1 MTDETAVA
9 VVADAQTEQVEDHN
23 ETAVELARIGADVA
37 EVNADAAVEIAHAE
51 ADASVEIAEAHA
63 EGNSEWREHIARLD
77 AEHARTVE
85 QLTTIQ
91 SSMAEMASAIATLAS
106 PPSIPTLPPVE
117 ETEAEPE
124 AMLEPPAVE
133 GGPPEAAERNKR
145 RLPWM

>member
-77 AEHARTVE
+77 AEQDRKSTR
-85 QLTTIQ
+85 LN
-91 SSMAEMASAIATLAS
+91 SSH
-106 PPSIPTLPPVE
+106 PSISY
-117 ETEAEPE
+117 
-124 AMLEPPAVE
+124 AVFCLKKKN
-133 GGPPEAAERNKR
+133 R
-145 RLPWM
+145 